1 MMTLQFTKMNELESF
16 LKFLELFLNREK
28 YNYGGVLAVHAFFY
42 KCISN
47 STLNTYAAVQLY

>member
-28 YNYGGVLAVHAFFY
+28 YNYGGVLAVHAFFF
-42 KCISN
+42 INVSV
-47 STLNTYAAVQLY
+47 TPL